1 MSRIVAGFALFCVV
15 SSAPL
20 VSRAQE
26 TRTLDAHAPNTHV
39 QMQIQ
44 DTTARRGI
52 WRVTLPVARHAMSSG
67 DTVRAGDIALLDTTL
82 VWHWNTAPDTTRA
95 ITGWVARRPIRAG
108 ELLRAP
114 AIMAPPVISAG
125 ATVSAIWQEGSLRL
139 VLTGVATNS
148 AAVGAPVGVRID
160 RVRRL
165 DGVAI
170 APNTVRLR

>member
-1 MSRIVAGFALFCVV
+1 MSRFVVVLAMSMGMLAPRVLHAQVA
-15 SSAPL
+15 
-20 VSRAQE
+20 
-26 TRTLDAHAPNTHV
+26 RTQVATTQVATT
-39 QMQIQ
+39 Q
-44 DTTARRGI
+44 DTTARRGF
-52 WRVTLPVARHAMSSG
+52 WRVTLPVARRTMLTG
-67 DTVRAGDIALLDTTL
+67 DTVRVDDIALLDTTL
-82 VWHWNTAPDTTRA
+82 VWHWSTAPDTNRTIA
-95 ITGWVARRPIRAG
+95 GWVVRRSIRAG
-108 ELLRAP
+108 DVLRAP
-114 AIMAPPVISAG
+114 AIMAPPVVSAG

>member
-1 MSRIVAGFALFCVV
+1 
-15 SSAPL
+15 
-20 VSRAQE
+20 
-26 TRTLDAHAPNTHV
+26 
-39 QMQIQ
+39 
-44 DTTARRGI
+44 
-52 WRVTLPVARHAMSSG
+52 VTLPVARRAMLSG
-67 DTVRAGDIALLDTTL
+67 DTVRAADIALLDTTL
-82 VWHWNTAPDTTRA
+82 VWHWSSAPDTNRA
-95 ITGWVARRPIRAG
+95 ITGWVARRAIRVG
-108 ELLRAP
+108 DVLRAP
-114 AIMAPPVISAG
+114 AITAPPVVAAG

>member
-1 MSRIVAGFALFCVV
+1 MSRIVVGFALFCVV
-15 SSAPL
+15 LLAPRM
-20 VSRAQE
+20 SRAQE
-26 TRTLDAHAPNTHV
+26 TRTLDAHTPPARM
-39 QMQIQ
+39 QMQ
-44 DTTARRGI
+44 DTASRRGV
-52 WRVTLPVARHAMSSG
+52 WRVTLPVARHAMTSG
-67 DTVRAGDIALLDTTL
+67 DTVRADDIALLDTTL
-82 VWHWNTAPDTTRA
+82 VWHWSTAPDTNRA
-95 ITGWVARRPIRAG
+95 IAGWVARRPIRAG

-114 AIMAPPVISAG
+114 AIVAPPVVSAG
-125 ATVSAIWQEGSLRL
+125 ATVTAIWQEGSLRL